1 MSTTSLGETL
11 HRLVHAYKKQLR
23 ADIASQQIELPVT
36 HIRVL
41 KGICRHPEV
50 TAQSIALR
58 MQRDKAQITRVLN
71 ELQQAG
77 YILKVDN
84 PKDGRSQLLRPTAQG
99 EQLMTQIIAA
109 EKATVAHMTQAL
121 DQDEIAVFIR
131 IANQISDSV
140 AES

>member
-1 MSTTSLGETL
+1 MSAISLGETL

-23 ADIASQQIELPVT
+23 ADIAAQQIELPVT
-36 HIRVL
+36 HIRAL
-41 KGICRHPEV
+41 KGICRHPEA

-71 ELQQAG
+71 ELQQSG

>member
-1 MSTTSLGETL
+1 
-11 HRLVHAYKKQLR
+11 
-23 ADIASQQIELPVT
+23 
-36 HIRVL
+36 
-41 KGICRHPEV
+41 
-50 TAQSIALR
+50 

-71 ELQQAG
+71 ELQQSG

-84 PKDGRSQLLRPTAQG
+84 PKDGRSQLLGPTAQG

-131 IANQISDSV
+131 IVNQISDSV

>member
-1 MSTTSLGETL
+1 MSAISLGETL

-23 ADIASQQIELPVT
+23 ADIAAQQIELPVT

-41 KGICRHPEV
+41 KGICRHPEA

-99 EQLMTQIIAA
+99 EQLMTQINAA